1 MKKLILLSAMLVSSF
16 ALANSNQVD
25 RLDSVFEAPCYK
37 TTTTTTSNPD
47 GSTYNHCNGASP
59 LSKTCED
66 YNNYGISNI

>member
-47 GSTYNHCNGASP
+47 GSTTTITVTEPVPCP
-59 LSKTCED
+59 KPVKITIIME
-66 YNNYGISNI
+66 